1 MKPCHDMSWRHVMT
15 PPWHK
20 VVSWCRRVMT
30 CHDVMLWRRRDI
42 KSCQD
47 ADVTWR
53 CVMTPIHDTVSKPC
67 HWQYSIWRYIHW
79 LYSIH
84 PLTIQSI
91 LVQSL
96 TIQSLMIQ
104 SLTIQSLTIQ
114 SLTIQSLTIQ
124 SLTCHFIHI
133 HSNFVVKDLYFLVFA
148 NRFAKSKGDW
158 DVCR

>member
-104 SLTIQSLTIQ
+104 SLTIQSLRFQ
-114 SLTIQSLTIQ
+114 SY
-124 SLTCHFIHI
+124 
-133 HSNFVVKDLYFLVFA
+133 FVVKDLKPCFSLVINNVACMYTHSCSQLSILWF
-148 NRFAKSKGDW
+148 
-158 DVCR
+158 V